1 MESTEARRTMA
12 MTTNTTTYAAPER
25 ATTDYRAM
33 TVATALFF
41 MWGFLTSLND
51 ILIPHLKSIFALS
64 NAQAALIQFAFF
76 GSYFLFAVPG
86 GKLVEY
92 RGYKQTMVIGLVVA
106 AVGAVLFLP
115 AAHLASYALFL
126 GALVV
131 LSAGIKVLLVSA
143 NPYVTRIGPA
153 STASSRLN
161 FSQAFNSLGTTIAPK
176 IGGLFILS
184 TAAPMAIGK
193 LESLSTPE
201 LQAYRAEQAGTVQTP
216 YIVITVILMLL
227 ATVLASIKLGRQAQN
242 TVDYRPIA
250 GFGGSIWGQKWLLL
264 GAAGIFLYVGAE
276 VSIGSFLIGYFGRPE
291 IGNLTAAAAA
301 TFVGYYWGGA
311 MIGRFIGSAV
321 LQKVRTGTLLG
332 ICGLIACL
340 LVAASMATTGR
351 TAMGTILAVGLFN
364 SIMFPSIFTLGLAG
378 LGELTSKGSSL
389 MVQAIVGG
397 ALIPLVYGK
406 LADGIGYQ
414 HAFVVPAL
422 TAGGV
427 RQWVAAALCYVYI
440 AVYGFAAAR
449 RPILTDPLA
458 GNYGENI

>member
-1 MESTEARRTMA
+1 MA
-12 MTTNTTTYAAPER
+12 MMTNSTSTAPSR

-51 ILIPHLKSIFALS
+51 ILVPHLKSIFALT
-64 NAQAALIQFAFF
+64 NAEAALIQFAFF

-92 RGYKQTMVIGLVVA
+92 RGYKQTMVIGLLVA
-106 AVGAVLFLP
+106 AAGAVLFIP
-115 AAHLASYALFL
+115 AAHLASYPLFL

-131 LSAGIKVLLVSA
+131 LAAGITFLQVSA
-143 NPYVTRIGPA
+143 NPYVTSIGPA
-153 STASSRLN
+153 NTASSRLN

-184 TAAPMAIGK
+184 ATAPMAVDRLK
-193 LESLSTPE
+193 ALTAPE
-201 LQAYRAEQAGTVQTP
+201 LQTYRMEQAGTVQTP
-216 YIVITVILMLL
+216 YIIITVLLVLL
-227 ATVLASIKLGRQAQN
+227 AVVLSSIRLVQQAQN

-250 GFGGSIWGQKWLLL
+250 GFGGSVWGQKWLLL
-264 GAAGIFLYVGAE
+264 GAMGIFLYVGAE
-276 VSIGSFLIGYFGRPE
+276 VSIGSFLISYFGRPE

-301 TFVGYYWGGA
+301 TYVSYYWLGA
-311 MIGRFIGSAV
+311 MIGRFVGSAI
-321 LQKVRTGTLLG
+321 LQKMRTGTLLG
-332 ICGLIACL
+332 LCGLVACL
-340 LVAASMATTGR
+340 LVVGSIVTTGHM
-351 TAMGTILAVGLFN
+351 AMWTILAVGLFN

-397 ALIPLVYGK
+397 AILPLLYGK

-414 HAFVVPAL
+414 HAFIVPAL
-422 TAGGV
+422 
-427 RQWVAAALCYVYI
+427 CYMYI

-449 RPILTDPLA
+449 RPLLTDPLA
-458 GNYGENI
+458 GAHAEST